1 MQSRSI
7 NVSRH
12 TRAPV
17 APRFKLFALLLLCFA
32 PIGAGA
38 YAVATGHPYVMPQPE
53 PTFALIGVSEIHE
66 YVIDTGLSA
75 DDCRRASFGYDMRFS
90 SLYCEAESNAG

>member
-12 TRAPV
+12 TRAPATRV
-17 APRFKLFALLLLCFA
+17 LAFLACALPCCALAL
-32 PIGAGA
+32 
-38 YAVATGHPYVMPQPE
+38 AVATGHPYVIAQPE

>member
-12 TRAPV
+12 TRAPRTPATPV
-17 APRFKLFALLLLCFA
+17 LAFLAAALPCCALAL
-32 PIGAGA
+32 
-38 YAVATGHPYVMPQPE
+38 AVATGHPYVMPQPE

-66 YVIDTGLSA
+66 YVIDTGLTA
-75 DDCRRASFGYDMRFS
+75 ADCRYYVSAYDMRFS
-90 SLYCEAESNAG
+90 SLYCEAESKAG